1 MNYKE
6 KITALLTIIRKEI
19 KRFIRIW
26 LQTLLPPVVTQTL
39 YFIIFGKFIG
49 TRIGN
54 IQGISYMAFIV
65 PGLVMMSVINSS
77 YMNVVSS
84 FFGSKFHRN
93 VEELMVSPTPNW
105 VIIAGYV
112 IGGAIRGILV
122 GLIVF
127 SISIFFTRPVIY
139 NFWIVSIFI
148 ILTAIVFAL
157 SGFTNA
163 IFAKKFD
170 DISIFPTFI
179 ITPLIYLG
187 GIFYSIQNLPKFWQS
202 VSKLNPILYM
212 RNGFRFGFHG
222 FSDFKVITS
231 IIILITFTVTLVS
244 INLFLLKKG
253 TGLKS

>member
-1 MNYKE
+1 MNSKE

-212 RNGFRFGFHG
+212 INGFRFGFHG
-222 FSDFKVITS
+222 FSDVNVITS

>member
-212 RNGFRFGFHG
+212 INGFRFGFHG
-222 FSDFKVITS
+222 FSDVNVITS